1 MFERIRQIFDRWH
14 ALEELARMSDQ
25 DLADLGVTRDQA
37 LTLATMPQDV
47 PERLRAMAAIFG
59 LSEDDLH
66 RDHATWLEITETCA
80 SCGARPACKRK
91 LEREA
96 VFEGSVLPDEVAF
109 CPNARTYKA
118 LAPTH
123 A

>member
-14 ALEELARMSDQ
+14 ALEELARMSDA

-37 LTLATMPQDV
+37 LALATMPADV

-59 LSEDDLH
+59 LSEADLH
-66 RDHATWLEITETCA
+66 RDHATWLEVTETCA

-118 LAPTH
+118 LAETR